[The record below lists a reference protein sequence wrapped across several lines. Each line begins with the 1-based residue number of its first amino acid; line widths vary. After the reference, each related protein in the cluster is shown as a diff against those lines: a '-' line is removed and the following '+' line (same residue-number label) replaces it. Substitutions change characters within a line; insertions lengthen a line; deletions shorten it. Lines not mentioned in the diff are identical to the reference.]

1 MKKILALILAM
12 VMVFALA
19 ACGSNETGTST
30 TPNTEN
36 TNQTETTDKVMT
48 PDELQKYYEGYFASD
63 DVGFAGECMTADTE
77 GMKVIIS
84 TNKDGEGLFSM
95 TVGEN
100 QFEIYKAKDKTEY
113 IYAKIAGMEASGEN
127 EAVEAVDAWY
137 KYVPAEDSENKE
149 MFSSMSE
156 DFDTEELKVEADD
169 IKSVKYEKT
178 ENGIDYI
185 TVVSTELEVEEGVT
199 LEGAE
204 PETYEVTW
212 TFGIDAKTHKI
223 VSASQTEDGVVSTI
237 TFSPADEIKVTI
249 PESVETIDE
258 EGVMGVYMAIIFSMM
273 GNAMGGAQ

>member
-19 ACGSNETGTST
+19 ACGSNEAGTST

-48 PDELQKYYEGYFASD
+48 PDELQKYYEGYFASE
-63 DVGFAGECMTADTE
+63 DVGFAGECITAEGE
-77 GMKVIIS
+77 GMKVIVS

-113 IYAKIAGMEASGEN
+113 IHAKITGVAEGEEATES
-127 EAVEAVDAWY
+127 VDAWY

-149 MFSSMSE
+149 MFTSMV
-156 DFDTEELKVEADD
+156 DDMDTDEMAVDADT

-185 TVVSTELEVEEGVT
+185 TVVSTELEEKEETVEGDT
-199 LEGAE
+199 S
-204 PETYEVTW
+204 YDVTW

-223 VSASQTEDGVVSTI
+223 VSASQTEEGVTSTV
-237 TFSPADEIKVTI
+237 TFSTADKIEVTV
-249 PESVETIDE
+249 PENVETIDE

-273 GNAMGGAQ
+273 GEAMGGAQ

>member
-19 ACGSNETGTST
+19 ACGSNEAGTST

-36 TNQTETTDKVMT
+36 TDKVMT
-48 PDELQKYYEGYFASD
+48 PDELQKYYEGYFASE
-63 DVGFAGECMTADTE
+63 DVGFAGECITAEGE
-77 GMKVIIS
+77 GMKVVVS

-113 IYAKIAGMEASGEN
+113 IHAKITGMTDGE
-127 EAVEAVDAWY
+127 ETIESVDAWY

-149 MFSSMSE
+149 MFTSMV
-156 DFDTEELKVEADD
+156 DDMDTDEMAVDADT

-185 TVVSTELEVEEGVT
+185 TVVSTELEEKEETVEGDT
-199 LEGAE
+199 S
-204 PETYEVTW
+204 YDVTW

-223 VSASQTEDGVVSTI
+223 VSASQTEEGVTSTV
-237 TFSPADEIKVTI
+237 TFSTADKIEVTV
-249 PESVETIDE
+249 PENVETIDE

-273 GNAMGGAQ
+273 GEAMGGTQ

>member
-19 ACGSNETGTST
+19 ACGSNEAGTST

-48 PDELQKYYEGYFASD
+48 PDELQKYYEGYFASE
-63 DVGFAGECMTADTE
+63 DVGFAGECITAEGE
-77 GMKVIIS
+77 GMKVVVS

-113 IYAKIAGMEASGEN
+113 IHAKITGVAEGE
-127 EAVEAVDAWY
+127 ETTESVDAWY

-149 MFSSMSE
+149 MFTSMV
-156 DFDTEELKVEADD
+156 DDMDTDEMAVDADT

-185 TVVSTELEVEEGVT
+185 TVVSTELEEKEETVEGDT
-199 LEGAE
+199 S
-204 PETYEVTW
+204 YDVTW

-223 VSASQTEDGVVSTI
+223 VSASQTDEGVTSTV
-237 TFSPADEIKVTI
+237 TFSTADKIEVTV
-249 PESVETIDE
+249 PENVETIDE

-273 GNAMGGAQ
+273 GEAMGGAQ